1 MPVQLIVM
9 AISMAMQV
17 MQKQAAKKKEANAKR
32 AAEAAAKAREDQNRG
47 LKFNARSTNAPLR
60 VLYGR
65 HRVGSNEIYF
75 AVSGTNNEI
84 LWIVDSYCEGPC
96 SAIHQVGGVNQLFL
110 DGKIYTSFG
119 GKVTYY
125 FHNGASNQVVDATL
139 AAAVPEWTDRN
150 HYTCYGVWRMEYDEN
165 YFMGLPNRQVI
176 LNCRTLYDPRTSTTA
191 WSQNPALVEWD
202 FRTNSLYGLGESTS
216 ILDETSFEEAATYCD
231 TKGWVA
237 NLVYDKSKSAQDFLD
252 EINLHMRGETIL
264 YNGTWFKRYFDLNY
278 ESTCPA
284 ITDAHICQDES
295 GKALLRI
302 TQPSR
307 YSKPDGINIHIIDP
321 DKNYTDDYFQVG
333 DELGQIGDLDL
344 YGATRQQAGEI
355 GVYTLERMRLD
366 RGFSGTFRDD
376 CAKYECCDVVPVTCT
391 ALGLSA
397 QLMRVVEQKIRE
409 DGLVDIGFEYESQ
422 DLYDL
427 VYNLT
432 AGNVYT
438 CTLPDP
444 TSEPPAVANAILA
457 ESNYNYRLRS
467 FTTLSVT
474 FDPPTGYPW
483 FDHVE
488 VWLSFDDATWEYL
501 YPCNASFDISNVQEG
516 VLYYIRLKTVSIYGA
531 KQLDAND
538 RKLSKTVQGY
548 IDVPDSLGALQCIA
562 NSNCINLY
570 SNKVTDTDVELYE
583 FRLGAS
589 WSTAIFL
596 AALRSPNLSL
606 TGVKPG
612 NHTFMAS
619 TLSNN
624 GSYGST
630 PVSASVSLIDPPDG
644 WSVTNTETCDYN
656 GVGTHSNTEHTTYS
670 SDDYLK
676 CSHAGGVFV
685 GTYLSPIYDRTV
697 SARYMCYVATEIV
710 VTGAGTTW
718 DDIAPSPKTWT
729 DMDASVKTWDGIV
742 NLTAGPQVR
751 IKLKYGAASPPTSY
765 VEKQEIVSC
774 IVTGR
779 YFQVEIVITDPGS
792 EINALVKE
800 FALKFCQ

>member
-1 MPVQLIVM
+1 
-9 AISMAMQV
+9 
-17 MQKQAAKKKEANAKR
+17 
-32 AAEAAAKAREDQNRG
+32 
-47 LKFNARSTNAPLR
+47 
-60 VLYGR
+60 
-65 HRVGSNEIYF
+65 
-75 AVSGTNNEI
+75 
-84 LWIVDSYCEGPC
+84 
-96 SAIHQVGGVNQLFL
+96 VGGVNQLFL

-656 GVGTHSNTEHTTYS
+656 GVGTHSNTEHVTYS
-670 SDDYLK
+670 GDDYLK

-729 DMDASVKTWDGIV
+729 DMEASVKTWDGIV